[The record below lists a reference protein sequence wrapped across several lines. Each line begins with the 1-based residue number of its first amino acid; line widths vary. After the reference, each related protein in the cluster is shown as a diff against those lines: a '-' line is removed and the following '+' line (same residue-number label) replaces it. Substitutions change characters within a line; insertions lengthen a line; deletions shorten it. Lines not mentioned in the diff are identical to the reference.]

1 MKVVANTRNA
11 QGTGASR
18 RLRRAAK
25 VPGIIY
31 GGRVEPTSIEIDH
44 NALYHALRVE
54 NFHSSI
60 LDMDL
65 DGKPEQVL
73 LRDVQWH
80 PYKQQVM
87 HIDFQRVAPDQKIT
101 LKVPL
106 HFTNQDQS
114 PAVKLS
120 AAIVS
125 HVITEI
131 DRVLPAVE
139 AARVHRG
146 RPVEP
151 DPRSLGSHRRHS
163 DAGGRHRRAARQGE
177 PGDRDG
183 HRSGRRGREA
193 GRRCRRRAGE
203 EGQEVIG
210 SQRRSARRDLPGGG
224 RRPPFSFPGRRETAF
239 CDWPRVPCPADI
251 IAA

>member
-11 QGTGASR
+11 QGSGASR

-54 NFHSSI
+54 KFHSSV

-80 PYKQQVM
+80 PYKPQVM

-131 DRVLPAVE
+131 TVSCLPSKLPEYIEVDLSNLTPGHSVHIGDIPMPEGVTAVLRAKENPAIVTVTVPVVE
-139 AARVHRG
+139 EEKPAA
-146 RPVEP
+146 
-151 DPRSLGSHRRHS
+151 
-163 DAGGRHRRAARQGE
+163 AA
-177 PGDRDG
+177 
-183 HRSGRRGREA
+183 A
-193 GRRCRRRAGE
+193 A
-203 EGQEVIG
+203 
-210 SQRRSARRDLPGGG
+210 A
-224 RRPPFSFPGRRETAF
+224 
-239 CDWPRVPCPADI
+239 PAKKGKK
-251 IAA
+251 